1 MDLTLRSISF
11 SQDRRD
17 WLGSQHG
24 TDVLR
29 SITLDVSTF
38 TAGTHYPDG
47 YLKSGLPIGK
57 ITATGKYGLYDD
69 TKTDGRQT
77 CVGLLATGVEV
88 VNHRGQAST
97 SVNGSMFLHGFVV
110 LSKLP
115 TPGLDANGQ
124 TDVASRIY
132 FV

>member
-1 MDLTLRSISF
+1 MDLTQRSVTF

-24 TDVLR
+24 TDILR
-29 SITLDVSTF
+29 SVTLDVSTF

-47 YLKSGLPIGK
+47 YLKSGIPLGK
-57 ITATGKYGLYDD
+57 ITASGKYGLYDD

-88 VNHRGQAST
+88 INHRGQAST

-115 TPGLDANGQ
+115 VALDAAGQ

-132 FV
+132 TV